1 MSRRTLDI
9 MNIVRRMFFTDHS
22 QNVLKFQQQQGVGG
36 VNLTASATRCDA
48 FTQPN
53 FFGKSAPDHF
63 LQSGAMV
70 AYLAHNQGVV
80 GSIPTSAPNLIAS
93 VAQLAERLFCKQ
105 VVTGSS
111 PV

>member
-1 MSRRTLDI
+1 MRLTLDI
-9 MNIVRRMFFTDHS
+9 IGS
-22 QNVLKFQQQQGVGG
+22 VGG
-36 VNLTASATRCDA
+36 VKKEKRTKKFDA

-53 FFGKSAPDHF
+53 FFGKSASDHF

>member
-1 MSRRTLDI
+1 MRLTLDI
-9 MNIVRRMFFTDHS
+9 IGIVRRMFFPDHS

-36 VNLTASATRCDA
+36 VKKEKRTKNFDA

>member
-9 MNIVRRMFFTDHS
+9 MNIVRRLFSTDHS

-53 FFGKSAPDHF
+53 FFGKSASDHF
-63 LQSGAMV
+63 LQSGATV

>member
-9 MNIVRRMFFTDHS
+9 MNIVRRLFFPDHS

-36 VNLTASATRCDA
+36 VKKEKRTKNFDA

>member
-9 MNIVRRMFFTDHS
+9 MNIVRRLFSTDHS

-36 VNLTASATRCDA
+36 VKKEKRTKNFDA

>member
-9 MNIVRRMFFTDHS
+9 MVIVRRLFFPDHS

-36 VNLTASATRCDA
+36 VKKEKQTKDFDA

-53 FFGKSAPDHF
+53 FFGKSASDNF